1 MERQYEGC
9 FLLRADISEE
19 ELAKEAAYI
28 EEQISAA
35 GGKIAGKE
43 LWGKKHLAYPIKKK
57 TEAVYYLFYFKA
69 APEVMLSAEP
79 QMRRR
84 ENILRHMFLQ
94 KKKLPEVKK
103 EDDKNGGTEPK

>member
-1 MERQYEGC
+1 MERQYEAC
-9 FLLRADISEE
+9 FLLRADIPEE
-19 ELAKEAAYI
+19 ELAKEAVYI

-35 GGKIAGKE
+35 GGKMAGKE

-69 APEVMLSAEP
+69 SPEVMLSAEP

-84 ENILRHMFLQ
+84 ENILRYMFIQ
-94 KKKLPEVKK
+94 RKRLPEIKK
-103 EDDKNGGTEPK
+103 EENTNVGTEPK